1 MAAGGKK
8 PATASRPRPSAP
20 RKPPAGGK
28 RQAVS
33 KADPELL
40 AAERDDLAREL
51 ARAKRRIAALEKSR
65 TQISEQIDSAIK
77 SIHNVLQMDN

>member
-1 MAAGGKK
+1 MAAGGRK
-8 PATASRPRPSAP
+8 PATASRQRPTAP
-20 RKPPAGGK
+20 RKAAAGGK
-28 RQAVS
+28 HQAVS
-33 KADPELL
+33 KVDPELL
-40 AAERDDLAREL
+40 ATERDELAREL